1 MVEMKNQ
8 VELIMQKF
16 NLPLKEY
23 DTSAAGRSKIWHDEE
38 NIENLLGMRWY
49 KNEDFITPNWQF
61 NLAKKRRGK
70 RKKENI
76 TLSNI
81 DSQKWT
87 RRTLLRLIMS
97 IFDPLGIF
105 SNHFIINFKIL
116 FSKVCIQC
124 PAGD

>member
-23 DTSAAGRSKIWHDEE
+23 DTSAAGRSKIWQDEE
-38 NIENLLGMRWY
+38 NIENLLGMMWY

-76 TLSNI
+76 TLNNI

-87 RRTLLRLIMS
+87 RRTLLRLKMS

-105 SNHFIINFKIL
+105 S
-116 FSKVCIQC
+116 CISS
-124 PAGD
+124 

>member
-1 MVEMKNQ
+1 MRISLPQ
-8 VELIMQKF
+8 IG
-16 NLPLKEY
+16 NLTWLK
-23 DTSAAGRSKIWHDEE
+23 K
-38 NIENLLGMRWY
+38 
-49 KNEDFITPNWQF
+49 
-61 NLAKKRRGK
+61 RGK

-97 IFDPLGIF
+97 IFHPLGIF

-116 FSKVCIQC
+116 FSKVCKQC
-124 PAGD
+124 PAGDYDTDIGSKDITVKNEIIENVKRLLEF